1 MNSVRYLLVGNNS
14 FLILEELEPYIIYK
28 DKIVEYQGQ
37 IGVLVKRAGDTY
49 FFKSFESIESE
60 LVYTKE
66 TNLINK
72 FVQKEKIKYYEYLL
86 LRLTSHLRNQK
97 IDNIIYNYEDTLIL
111 AC

>member
-37 IGVLVKRAGDTY
+37 IGVLLKRADDTY
-49 FFKSFESIESE
+49 SFKSFESIESE

-66 TNLINK
+66 KIWINK
-72 FVQKEKIKYYEYLL
+72 FIKK
-86 LRLTSHLRNQK
+86 SWFNRN
-97 IDNIIYNYEDTLIL
+97 EF
-111 AC
+111 

>member
-37 IGVLVKRAGDTY
+37 IGVLVKRADDTY

-60 LVYTKE
+60 LFYTKE
-66 TNLINK
+66 TIWINK

-86 LRLTSHLRNQK
+86 LRLTSHIRNQK